1 MKKTIYQVMRWG
13 DEYEIDIE
21 EVDINYVINTD
32 EITQFNTLEEA
43 KQFIIERYEKSIE
56 WYANLIINIPINK

>member
-1 MKKTIYQVMRWG
+1 MRWG

-56 WYANLIINIPINK
+56 WYTNLIINIPINK